1 MCLSALVD
9 VSSFCLFYSNCTIS
23 VYSFS
28 ANALKL
34 MRRRCCCCC
43 YCETYD
49 HCVWCVVCSS
59 GHQMVSAV
67 VRLICS
73 PRSVS
78 GDSAKRARE
87 WRQRKEDAT
96 ANWWLVSLKRRA
108 FNQSEQRHQTEE
120 TAHDDDDHDASR
132 HFNITDS
139 DVEQG
144 KLYSFFPFSPSL
156 SLSLMSPTMSPWNFH
171 HTHHSA
177 ILAKLSFSDFFFP
190 LFLSLKVL
198 LWLLN
203 FVVLLLATVNIF
215 FTSWKLLKK
224 PPREINWQ

>member
-144 KLYSFFPFSPSL
+144 KLYSSFSFFTL
-156 SLSLMSPTMSPWNFH
+156 SLSLWCHRQCRLETST
-171 HTHHSA
+171 THIIPPFWPNCPFLIS
-177 ILAKLSFSDFFFP
+177 FFP
-190 LFLSLKVL
+190 SFYRSK
-198 LWLLN
+198 
-203 FVVLLLATVNIF
+203 FCF
-215 FTSWKLLKK
+215 DF
-224 PPREINWQ
+224 

>member
-144 KLYSFFPFSPSL
+144 KLYSFFSFFTLSL
-156 SLSLMSPTMSPWNFH
+156 SLSDVTDNVALKLPP
-171 HTHHSA
+171 HT
-177 ILAKLSFSDFFFP
+177 SFRHFGQTVLFWFLFSP
-190 LFLSLKVL
+190 LFIAQSFALTFK
-198 LWLLN
+198 
-203 FVVLLLATVNIF
+203 FCRFIARHRQYIF
-215 FTSWKLLKK
+215 Y
-224 PPREINWQ
+224 